1 MSRTRACDSSLR
13 SKSSASHEIDQAVID
28 SEQEMADTFTDN
40 ELIPDDIDVS
50 SYFADEYNADT
61 TGTAVEQ

>member
-1 MSRTRACDSSLR
+1 
-13 SKSSASHEIDQAVID
+13 
-28 SEQEMADTFTDN
+28 MADTFTDN